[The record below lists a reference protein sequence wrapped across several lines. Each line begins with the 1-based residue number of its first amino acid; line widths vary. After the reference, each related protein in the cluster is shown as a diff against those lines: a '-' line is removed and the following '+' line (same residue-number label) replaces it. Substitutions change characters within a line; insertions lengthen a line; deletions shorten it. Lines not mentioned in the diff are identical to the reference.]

1 MTERPALEA
10 ALDLALS
17 QDGVLSRTQARVC
30 GMDRWAVGHQ
40 VGSRRWK
47 AYGVHSIAVHRLP
60 LDFRARCRVSVWEAG
75 EHAALDGSTSLTW
88 RGLKGWDDG
97 IHVIVPWPGR
107 AITWDGSVVHPSRLW
122 NPADLRTHD
131 GLRLTDVAVGTI
143 RAAMWARSDRAAATV
158 MAMSVQQRL
167 ATPDRVLLEARRLNR
182 HKRRPLIL
190 DVARDIA
197 DGAQALSEL
206 DFARLCRRRNLP
218 EPTRQ
223 KVRAGRHGRVY
234 LDVEWDEW
242 RVVVEVEGAH
252 HDAPENAV
260 DDALRQNALTIGR
273 LGVLRIPVL
282 GLRTCAGEFLD
293 QVDQLLRQAGWR
305 PTAA

>member
-10 ALDLALS
+10 ARALALG
-17 QDGVLSRTQARVC
+17 QDGVLSRAQARVC
-30 GMDRWAVGHQ
+30 GLDRWAVGHQ
-40 VGSRRWK
+40 VESGRWR
-47 AYGVHSIAVHRLP
+47 AYGVHAVAVHPMP

-88 RGLKGWDDG
+88 RGLRGWDDG

-107 AITWDGSVVHPSRLW
+107 AVSWRGSVVHPSRLW
-122 NPADLRTHD
+122 NPDDLGIHE

-143 RAAMWARSDRAAATV
+143 RAAMWARSDRAAATIIA
-158 MAMSVQQRL
+158 MAVQQRL
-167 ATPDRVLLEARRLNR
+167 TTPERVLLEARRLNR

-190 DVARDIA
+190 DVARDVA
-197 DGAQALSEL
+197 EGAQALSEL
-206 DFARLCRRRNLP
+206 DFARLCRRRDLP

-223 KVRAGRHGRVY
+223 QVREGPRGRVY

-282 GLRTCAGEFLD
+282 GLRTCADEFLD
-293 QVDQLLRQAGWR
+293 QVAQLLRQAGWA
-305 PTAA
+305 PSAA